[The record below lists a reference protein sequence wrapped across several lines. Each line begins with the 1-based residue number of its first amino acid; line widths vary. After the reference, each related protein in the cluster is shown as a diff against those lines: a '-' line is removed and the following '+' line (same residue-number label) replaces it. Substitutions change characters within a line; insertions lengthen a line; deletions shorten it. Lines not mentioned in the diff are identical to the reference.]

1 MTGQRLILQLAG
13 ASLGMPR
20 FRCRR
25 EFPQRGPVTVTHPDI
40 ERYFMTIT
48 EATRLV
54 IQAGT
59 TGTGGEV
66 LVLDMGEPVRVADLA
81 RDMIRLSNLE
91 EGRDIEVRF
100 TGLRPGE
107 KLYEEL
113 FKGEEALQ
121 KTRHPK
127 IQAVKLTFAA
137 GMTAET
143 VLNQMRAA
151 APLPPDDVRA
161 VLHALVPE
169 YMAHETELPQEAIAG
184 RVTVTRRAA

>member
-1 MTGQRLILQLAG
+1 
-13 ASLGMPR
+13 
-20 FRCRR
+20 
-25 EFPQRGPVTVTHPDI
+25 
-40 ERYFMTIT
+40 
-48 EATRLV
+48 
-54 IQAGT
+54 
-59 TGTGGEV
+59 
-66 LVLDMGEPVRVADLA
+66 VRIADLA

-91 EGRDIEVRF
+91 EGRDIEIRF

-127 IQAVKLTFAA
+127 IQAAKLTFAA

-143 VLNQMRAA
+143 VLDQMRAA
-151 APLPPDDVRA
+151 ATLPPDDVRA

-169 YMAHETELPQEAIAG
+169 YMGHETELPQDAIAG
-184 RVTVTRRAA
+184 RVAPARRAA